1 MLEEQ
6 RLGVI
11 EPEGLSWLADHFI
24 DHGASCSRP
33 SLLGRLGCSAGLFY
47 ARPMHRLLLALR
59 MPLLVSGA
67 AVGKGLPTGN
77 LTSQHFANLYLGPI
91 DHLILGDLSVSGYLR
106 YMDDMVL
113 FGSEAE
119 LRRAWGAVDAFV
131 ESRLGLRLRHEVCR
145 LEPVVAGVPFLG
157 FRIWPRLIRLD
168 AARVRRFRRKMRRAR
183 AAAAAGDARAV
194 ATIDSLLGWVAVG
207 DTRALC
213 QSMER
218 RAGDHHRADLG
229 EGRWARTA

>member
-1 MLEEQ
+1 MKLDIRKHFETVDHAVLKAQ
-6 RLGVI
+6 IRGLVDD
-11 EPEGLSWLADHFI
+11 EGLVWLTERFI
-24 DHGASCSRP
+24 DAGAP
-33 SLLGRLGCSAGLFY
+33 GSA
-47 ARPMHRLLLALR
+47 A
-59 MPLLVSGA
+59 
-67 AVGKGLPTGN
+67 GKGLPIGN

-183 AAAAAGDARAV
+183 AVAAAGDARAV